1 MRTNIT
7 RAKMSLGQI
16 PNIPSINVAQS
27 TNLDTP
33 QIRKASSLNQTYN
46 GINIYENQ
54 NQTKNTNFSNQR
66 FINDNTSIM
75 GTNIP
80 QQSQYIQSS
89 TYQAQDMSSSGF
101 TN

>member
-1 MRTNIT
+1 
-7 RAKMSLGQI
+7 MSLGQI
-16 PNIPSINVAQS
+16 PNIPSINVAKS
-27 TNLDTP
+27 TNLEAP
-33 QIRKASSLNQTYN
+33 QMRKASSLNQTYTAMQN
-46 GINIYENQ
+46 YETSNQ
-54 NQTKNTNFSNQR
+54 VKNTTFSNQR

-89 TYQAQDMSSSGF
+89 TYQSQGMSSSGF